1 MCPLRE
7 VPDSAPISRIGI
19 RGAWHIHHILVN
31 EVETTGEG
39 AEFNTVE
46 LKV

>member
-1 MCPLRE
+1 MFSLRE
-7 VPDSAPISRIGI
+7 VPDSTPISRIGI

-39 AEFNTVE
+39 AKFNTIE